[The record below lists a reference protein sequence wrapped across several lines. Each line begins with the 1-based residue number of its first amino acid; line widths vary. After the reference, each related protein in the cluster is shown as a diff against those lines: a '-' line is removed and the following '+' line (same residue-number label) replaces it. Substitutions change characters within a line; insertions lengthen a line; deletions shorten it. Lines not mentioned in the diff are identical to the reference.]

1 MNCDILTK
9 SGKFQ
14 FVKLDPSIFNFL
26 CTHDLN
32 IKEFAENL
40 KDGRYDSTI
49 DYIVEEIHRTGEYE
63 ITVYGVYKPFAYINS
78 DGDSIFLKEDFYEKF
93 DITEIVKENIFDYGS
108 DFNKIEAYI
117 INNIGLMYQENQ
129 ISSSGKGEIF
139 LNLLIWRLS
148 NAISHYIKDSN
159 GNYDY
164 EELIREC
171 EIKLYNKETFN
182 EILLTLFN

>member
-14 FVKLDPSIFNFL
+14 FVKLDPSILNFNCRRL
-26 CTHDLN
+26 D
-32 IKEFAENL
+32 IKEFFKKL
-40 KDGRYDSTI
+40 KYCYDNI
-49 DYIVEEIHRTGEYE
+49 ILDPIIKEINETNYYE
-63 ITVYGVYKPFAYINS
+63 IIVFKPNRSFVYSNS
-78 DGDSIFLKEDFYEKF
+78 NGDLIFLKEDFYEKF
-93 DITEIVKENIFDYGS
+93 NITEIIKENIFDYSS

-117 INNIGLMYQENQ
+117 TNNIDLMYQENQ
-129 ISSSGKGEIF
+129 ISSSGKGEVF

-148 NAISHYIKDSN
+148 NVISHYIKDSN

-171 EIKLYNKETFN
+171 EVKLYNMETFN